1 MGERLFLHAVIA
13 AQPLHLPLGIRHRV
27 PRFAQLLLMRETV
40 LFQRFLSQA
49 RLRELRLPQRAF
61 ILELQRFIFIACRH
75 TSGGCQLQKP
85 HRRIDRPLL
94 LRKALVL
101 SCSLCPFLQR
111 HELLIEKRHH
121 ILHALHI
128 LRRLL
133 ELSESFRLPH
143 AVQADPCHILEDH
156 APFIRMCRQHLIHP
170 VLSDDRHR
178 ALTEPCRCQKLLNIL
193 QATASLIQ
201 VEITIPISKE
211 PSRDRD
217 LYGIERQ
224 LASAVIKDE
233 RDLRPILFPARL

>member
-13 AQPLHLPLGIRHRV
+13 AQPLHLPLGIRHRITC
-27 PRFAQLLLMRETV
+27 RAQLLLMRKTV
-40 LFQRFLSQA
+40 LFQCFLSQA
-49 RLRELRLPQRAF
+49 RLRKLRLPQSTF
-61 ILELQRFIFIACRH
+61 IKELQRFIFIACRH
-75 TSGGCQLQKP
+75 TSGGCQLQEP

-94 LRKALVL
+94 LCKTLVL
-101 SCSLCPFLQR
+101 SGSLCAFLQR

-133 ELSESFRLPH
+133 ELSKSLRLPH
-143 AVQADPCHILEDH
+143 AIQADPSHILEDH

-178 ALTEPCRCQKLLNIL
+178 TLAEPCRRQKLLNIL
-193 QATASLIQ
+193 QAAASLIQ
-201 VEITIPISKE
+201 VEITISISKE

-224 LASAVIKDE
+224 LTAAVIKDE
-233 RDLRPILFPARL
+233 RDLRPILFPPCL

>member
-27 PRFAQLLLMRETV
+27 PRFAQLLLMGETV
-40 LFQRFLSQA
+40 LFQRFLRQA

-61 ILELQRFIFIACRH
+61 ILELQRFIFITCRH

-85 HRRIDRPLL
+85 HRRIDHPLL
-94 LRKALVL
+94 LRQALVL

-193 QATASLIQ
+193 QATTSLIQ

-217 LYGIERQ
+217 LCGIERQ
-224 LASAVIKDE
+224 LASAVIKD
-233 RDLRPILFPARL
+233 

>member
-1 MGERLFLHAVIA
+1 MGERLFLHAVITT
-13 AQPLHLPLGIRHRV
+13 QPLHLPLGIRHRV

-75 TSGGCQLQKP
+75 TSGGCQLQEP
-85 HRRIDRPLL
+85 HRRIDRPLF
-94 LRKALVL
+94 LRQAFVL
-101 SCSLCPFLQR
+101 SGLLCAFLQG

-133 ELSESFRLPH
+133 ELSKPLRLSH
-143 AVQADPCHILEDH
+143 AVQTDPCHVFENH
-156 APFIRMCRQHLIHP
+156 APFIRMRCQHLIHP

-178 ALTEPCRCQKLLNIL
+178 ALAEPCRRQKLLNVL
-193 QATASLIQ
+193 QAAASLIQ
-201 VEITIPISKE
+201 VEITVPISKE

-217 LYGIERQ
+217 LCGIERQ